1 MYAYAIDQNV
11 LAVLRRRA
19 VSIQIDVTL
28 IRLLLVL
35 GCRTVHG
42 IRMCMAIES
51 DQLRKRK
58 LFGQAALGAKQDPD
72 QFIIFPQIKF
82 EMQDIPL

>member
-1 MYAYAIDQNV
+1 MGV
-11 LAVLRRRA
+11 E
-19 VSIQIDVTL
+19 
-28 IRLLLVL
+28 
-35 GCRTVHG
+35 RTGTACVRNFESPR
-42 IRMCMAIES
+42 ISQDCPAMTFKFVRIPSTMAIES

>member
-1 MYAYAIDQNV
+1 MWLSDH
-11 LAVLRRRA
+11 
-19 VSIQIDVTL
+19 QI
-28 IRLLLVL
+28 
-35 GCRTVHG
+35 RTT
-42 IRMCMAIES
+42 MAIES

>member
-1 MYAYAIDQNV
+1 
-11 LAVLRRRA
+11 
-19 VSIQIDVTL
+19 
-28 IRLLLVL
+28 
-35 GCRTVHG
+35 
-42 IRMCMAIES
+42 MAIES

-58 LFGQAALGAKQDPD
+58 LFGQAVLGAKQDPD